1 MEERGQANL
10 ACLIDSSDDYLWS
23 VDLNYRL
30 LAFNRAFRQHLEADY
45 GVRAGVGAR
54 LDELLGPER
63 SAPWRR
69 WLETAASNGP
79 FRAEYCLGEGQTLEL
94 NFNQIGKDGQTVGI
108 TICGK
113 DITDRKNA
121 EKALEETERRYRDI
135 FDGSLEGLFQTT
147 VAGKALT
154 ANSAF
159 ANMLGYCSTD
169 EAVSTITDT
178 AACLWADP
186 AAHAKFRQE
195 LAEHGMIRGFE
206 CQFKRK
212 DGTSIWVSVNCR
224 TLCGSDGKPR
234 FHQGF
239 IQDITDR
246 RQAEMLLRDS
256 EERYRS
262 TFEQAAVGIVHTSL
276 HGQFLRCNARFAET
290 IGYPPEEIPGLTFQK
305 ITAPDALASS
315 VGVLDKFLKGEIANA
330 VWEKQYIRKD
340 GSLIWARVTVS
351 TQRDAEGRVQHFIA
365 VIEDINSLK
374 ETEQLLEEASRA
386 TRRSEECY
394 RTAFQNSF
402 DAVTINRV
410 SDGAYVEVNK
420 AFVDATGYE
429 RDEVIGRSSL
439 ELGIWTDPS
448 DRLRLLEALKGKSI
462 CRNMETRFRTKNGTD
477 MWAVMSS
484 SILDIDGTPCV
495 FSITRNISDAKI
507 AEEKIR
513 NLAFYDPLTS
523 LPNRRLLMER
533 LGHAVA
539 SGARHCRKRALL
551 FVDLDNFKALNDTL
565 GHHMGDLL
573 LQGVARRITSCVR
586 ESGMVSRL
594 GGDEFVVAL
603 ENLSESAEEAAAQ
616 AKNVAERIL
625 AAIGRPHLLEGQE
638 WRNTASIGIAVA
650 GDHGEATD
658 VVLQHADIA
667 MYQAKT
673 AGGNTIRFFAPALQ
687 AAVNARAAMEAELR
701 RAISEHEFV
710 LYYQPQLDNQRVVGA
725 EVLLRWKHP
734 GRGILSPA
742 EFIPLA
748 EETGLILPMGAWVL
762 EAACAQL
769 AAWAAEERTGG
780 ITLAVNISA
789 RQLGQ
794 PNFVEE
800 VLAAVDRTGANPKNL
815 KLELTES
822 MLVHNFD
829 DVVRKMT
836 ALKAHGLSFAL
847 DDFGTGY
854 SSLSYLKRLP
864 LDQLKIDQSFIRD
877 LLVDTNSSVI
887 AQTIISLSQAMG
899 LSVIAEG
906 VETEE
911 QRDFLAQMECHS
923 FQGYLFSPPVI
934 LEGFEQMLPRF
945 ADGAD
950 LIPVGYAPAGTGS
963 LRRLSLL
970 GDGKSPSH

>member
-1 MEERGQANL
+1 MEERGQPNIAG
-10 ACLIDSSDDYLWS
+10 LIDSLEDHLWS
-23 VDLNYRL
+23 VDMDCRL
-30 LAFNRAFRQHLEADY
+30 LTFNRAFRQHLEAEC
-45 GVRAGVGAR
+45 GACAAVGAR

-63 SAPWRR
+63 GAPWLR
-69 WLETAASNGP
+69 WLQTAMSKGP
-79 FRAEYCLGEGQTLEL
+79 FRAEYCLRDGRTLEL
-94 NFNQIGKDGQTVGI
+94 NFNRIVADGQTVGI
-108 TICGK
+108 SVCGK

-121 EKALEETERRYRDI
+121 EKALQEKERKYRDI

-147 VAGKALT
+147 IDGKALA
-154 ANSAF
+154 ANLAF
-159 ANMLGYCSTD
+159 ANMLGYGSPD
-169 EAVSTITDT
+169 EAVSTITNT
-178 AACLWADP
+178 RAHLWVDP
-186 AAHAKFRQE
+186 AAHLKFKQKLAK
-195 LAEHGMIRGFE
+195 HGAIREFE

-212 DGTSIWVSVNCR
+212 GGMSIWVSINCR
-224 TLCGSDGKPR
+224 MVRGDDGQPL
-234 FHQGF
+234 FTQGF

-246 RQAEMLLRDS
+246 RQSEMLLRDS

-262 TFEQAAVGIVHTSL
+262 TFEQAAVGIIHTSMDG
-276 HGQFLRCNARFAET
+276 HFLRCNARFAEI
-290 IGYPPEEIPGLTFQK
+290 IGYPLEEIPGLSFQK

-315 VGVLDKFLKGEIANA
+315 VDVLKNFLSGKIATAN
-330 VWEKQYIRKD
+330 WEKQYIRKD

-351 TQRDAEGRVQHFIA
+351 KQRDGEGRPVHFIA

-374 ETEQLLEEASRA
+374 ETEQLLEAASKA

-410 SDGAYVEVNK
+410 SDGTYVEVNK
-420 AFVDATGYE
+420 AFLDETGYK

-439 ELGIWTDPS
+439 ELGIWADPS
-448 DRLRLLEALKGKSI
+448 DRLRLLEVLKVKSI
-462 CRNMETRFRTKNGTD
+462 CRNMETRFRTKKGAE
-477 MWAVMSS
+477 MWAVMSAS
-484 SILDIDGTPCV
+484 LLDIDGVPCV
-495 FSITRNISDAKI
+495 FSITRNTTDARI

-513 NLAFYDPLTS
+513 NLAFYDPLTN
-523 LPNRRLLMER
+523 LPNRRLLMDR
-533 LGHAVA
+533 LGFAMV
-539 SGARHCRKRALL
+539 SGARHSRKRALL

-586 ESGMVSRL
+586 EAGMVARI

-603 ENLSESAEEAAAQ
+603 GNLSEDPEEAAAQ
-616 AKNVAERIL
+616 AKIVAERIL
-625 AAIGRPHLLEGQE
+625 AAVARPHLLEGQE
-638 WRNTASIGIAVA
+638 WRNTASIGIAVV
-650 GDHGEATD
+650 GDHRETTD

-667 MYQAKT
+667 MYQAKI
-673 AGGNTIRFFAPALQ
+673 AGRNTIRFFAPALQ
-687 AAVNARAAMEAELR
+687 AAVNARAEMEAELR
-701 RAISEHEFV
+701 HAINESEFV
-710 LYYQPQLDNQRVVGA
+710 LYYQPQLDNKRVVGA
-725 EVLLRWKHP
+725 EALLRWKHP
-734 GRGILSPA
+734 KRGILSPA

-748 EETGLILPMGAWVL
+748 EETGLILPIGAWVL
-762 EAACAQL
+762 EAACVQL
-769 AAWAAEERTGG
+769 AAWAAEERTAEIMLG
-780 ITLAVNISA
+780 VNISA
-789 RQLGQ
+789 RQLSQ
-794 PNFVEE
+794 PSFVEE
-800 VLAAVDRTGANPKNL
+800 VLAVVERTGANPKHL

-829 DVVRKMT
+829 DVVLKMT
-836 ALKAHGLSFAL
+836 ALKSHGVSFAL

-923 FQGYLFSPPVI
+923 FQGYLFSPPVN
-934 LEGFEQMLPRF
+934 LDKFERMLPPF
-945 ADGAD
+945 SGDTD
-950 LIPVGYAPAGTGS
+950 MVSMNYATVAEMGLQS
-963 LRRLSLL
+963 R
-970 GDGKSPSH
+970 